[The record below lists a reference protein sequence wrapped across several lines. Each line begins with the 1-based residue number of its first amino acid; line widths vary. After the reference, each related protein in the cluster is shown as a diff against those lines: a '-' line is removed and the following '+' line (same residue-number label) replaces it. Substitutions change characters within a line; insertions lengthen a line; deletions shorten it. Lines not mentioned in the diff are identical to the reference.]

1 MSRGRVLSKIGGLT
15 QTIVGISTFVGVSTF
30 KSDVRI
36 HGNITVDGSTTFS
49 TALGNSSLANS
60 TVSYGGVSLALG
72 ASDATPAFDLSDAS
86 NYPTSSLSGTISNA
100 QLAGSIANSKL
111 ANATV
116 SYGGVS
122 LSLGGTDNTPAFNL
136 SDATDYPTSSLVG
149 TITNAQLAGTIANA
163 KLANSTVSFGGIS
176 LALGASDATPAF
188 DLSDATGYPTS
199 SLAGTIT
206 NAQLAGSIAAS
217 KLAGS
222 IGNSLLSNNTVSY
235 GGVSLALGASDA
247 TPAFDLSD
255 ATDYPTSSL
264 VGTITN
270 AQLAGSI
277 ASSKLAGSIG
287 NSKLSNSTITVSDGS
302 NSTATALGGTITFA
316 GVGNE
321 VDVAESS
328 GTITIGLPSN
338 VTIGNNLTVTGNLQ
352 VDGSTTTINTST
364 MTVEDKNIE
373 IAKGAANDAA
383 ADGAGIT
390 VDSGDGDKTWNWVDA
405 TDSWTSSENID
416 LASGK
421 VLKSNTSTILS
432 STTLG
437 SSVVNSSLT
446 SLGTISTGVWQ
457 GTAIANAYLANS
469 TLSVGGVT
477 LTLGATDATP
487 AFNLS
492 DATNYPTSS
501 LSGTITNAQLAGSIA
516 SAKLANTGV
525 SAGTVGS
532 STAIPIITVNAQG
545 QITSTSTTAIDSTTI
560 ENGTASVAVASN
572 GPITSTGN
580 HDFTA
585 GIDVTGDI
593 TGTGDVTITDTTAD
607 SAAGPEFKLF
617 RNSASPADAD
627 YLGQIKFAGENDAG
641 AEKNYAK
648 ITGKIL
654 DASDG
659 SEDGAIE
666 FAHIKGGSQTITGRF
681 RSDSFQLLNSTDLS
695 VSGNIT
701 VDGTVDGVDIA
712 ALNTTVGNIT
722 TDVVSDTTPQLGGNL
737 DVNGSSIVS
746 TSNGNIAITP
756 NGSGKV
762 VIDGISHPTS
772 DGANGQVLTTNG
784 SGALS
789 FQSVNQLSGSGIED
803 IVDDTTPQL
812 GGNLDVNGKDIVS
825 VSDGDIEFTP
835 DGTGAV
841 VFKGVTSNGGNGAGR
856 FKLNCENNSHGIT
869 IQGPPHSAGA
879 DYTLT
884 LPNDDGSNGQALISN
899 GSGVLS
905 WTTITGATNLGTSTA
920 SDSVTITSSTGN
932 NTSISEAS
940 SSAAGVMSSTHH
952 DKLDGIETGATAD
965 QTDEEI
971 QDIVGAML
979 SSNTETGITVT
990 YQDADGTIDFVVA
1003 SQTDE
1008 NFTTAD
1014 HAKLDGIEA
1023 NATADQTDEEIQDIV
1038 GAMLTGNTESGI
1050 TVTYQDADGTI
1061 DFTVASQTDQNFTNA
1076 DHSKLDGIEAGATAD
1091 QTGAEI
1097 KSLYEAEDDTNAFTD
1112 ALASKLSGIEASA
1125 TADQTAAEIRTLV
1138 DNASDSNVLTDAL
1151 LTKLNAIESG
1161 ATADQTSEEIQDIVG
1176 GMLSSNTESGI
1187 TVTYQDSDGTIDFTV
1202 ASQTDENFTTA
1213 DHAKLD
1219 GIEASATADQSDA
1232 EIKTAYENNSDTN
1245 ALTDAL
1251 LSKLNGIEAGATA
1264 DQTSEEIED
1273 IVGAM
1278 VSGNT
1283 ESGITVTYQDS
1294 DGTIDFAVASQTDEN
1309 FTTADH
1315 SKLDGIEAGATADQS
1330 ASEILT
1336 LIKTVDGA
1344 GSGLDADSVDGIA
1357 GGSFLRS
1364 DADDAYS
1371 GALTVT
1377 GSVDIDNLSLNANTI
1392 TTTAGNLTIDSAGG
1406 NTTIADNLAVSGNL
1420 TVNGTTTTVN
1430 ATTVNIAD
1438 KNIQVATGAADD
1450 AAADGGG
1457 ITVDSG
1463 DGDKTFQFEATGD
1476 NFGSSENMNLADGK
1490 VYKIDNTSVL
1500 SATTLGSNVV
1510 TSSLTTVGT
1519 ITSGVWQGTAIAN
1532 SSLAN
1537 STTSVGG
1544 VTLTL
1549 GGTDATPAFNLSDAT
1564 NYPTSSLSGTIT
1576 NAQLAGSIA
1585 SSKLASTGV
1594 SAGTVGSGSAIP
1606 VITVNAQGQITGT
1619 STAAID
1625 STAISEGNSS
1635 MTVDDSGTGSIIAA
1649 IDGSTLA
1656 TFAAAGITLSSGAF
1670 VGSLTG
1676 NASGSSGSC
1685 TGNAATATA
1694 LANARTIAGVSFDG
1708 TANISLNNNAIDNG
1722 AGYITSSGT
1731 SAACSGNSATAT
1743 LATNSTITANNS
1755 TNETVYPVFVD
1766 GATGTQGLESDTGL
1780 SYNPSSGNLTA
1791 TRFVGALT
1799 GNVTG
1804 NTSGS
1809 SGSCNGNAATAT
1821 KLATARTIAGVSFDG
1836 TGDISLN
1843 NADITNGAGYVTANT
1858 QLSDEQVQ
1866 DIVGAMLTGNTESGI
1881 TVTYQD
1887 GDGTID
1893 FSVADQ
1899 TESASAILTKI
1910 KTVDGAGSGLDAD
1923 TLDGVNSTSFLRSD
1937 ESDTFTGTLTVSG
1950 DILPNANGTR
1960 DLGASGTRWQ
1970 NIYTSDLDLSN
1981 EAKGGNTVDGSWGSY
1996 LIEEGENDLFLKNRR
2011 TGKTYKFMLQ
2021 EV

>member
-60 TVSYGGVSLALG
+60 TVSFGGVSLALG

-1097 KSLYEAEDDTNAFTD
+1097 KSLYEGEDDTNAFTD

-2021 EV
+2021 EG